1 MRVLILLALVATTLW
16 NCSNEPTC
24 KYKPEPIF
32 DKSLPHVEQYNFEKE
47 GSQSL
52 ESLFLDTKVLLEIYQ
67 NVCPTSTQ
75 EYKFTVQGD
84 FSQMADSL
92 WMKEAVR
99 QFVYLSSF
107 STKQRAL
114 KDWADVIELR
124 RSEMKIGEDREIQP
138 GIFVKVDRIVSPE
151 KGVLLV
157 TLSQK

>member
-1 MRVLILLALVATTLW
+1 MRVLILTISLAVALSA
-16 NCSNEPTC
+16 CQNEATC

-67 NVCPTSTQ
+67 NVCPSTTQ

-99 QFVYLSSF
+99 QMVYLSSF
-107 STKQRAL
+107 SPKQRAL
-114 KDWADVIELR
+114 KDWADVIEQR
-124 RSEMKIGEDREIQP
+124 RGEMRIGEEREIEP
-138 GIFVKVDRIVSPE
+138 GIFVKIDRVVSPE
-151 KGVLLV
+151 KGVLLL
-157 TLSQK
+157 TLAQK